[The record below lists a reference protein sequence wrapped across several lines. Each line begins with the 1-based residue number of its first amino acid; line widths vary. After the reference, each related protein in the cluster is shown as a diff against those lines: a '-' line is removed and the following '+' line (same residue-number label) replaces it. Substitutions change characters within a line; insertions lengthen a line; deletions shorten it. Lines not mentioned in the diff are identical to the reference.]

1 MKSIVCY
8 AILIIVACTS
18 CHSVK
23 QAAND
28 PTLQT
33 LNEDN
38 LHLLK
43 GTYHNLP
50 IDDKLNK
57 NYASTY
63 DANALQ
69 DVQLLKQF
77 FLLEDGENGIAEQ
90 IQIAA
95 ISNRELQ
102 ITALQNGQIVKQFR
116 IKGALSNGYFI
127 TEKES
132 KTAFP
137 PLPPFYYFN
146 ENVRLYLT
154 LDTANNLVVKRRG
167 KKTGMVF
174 LFASSFKMDNEYRY
188 APYNN
193 TASQIDSVTKDMNDT
208 TLAVMPED
216 ALFIPLPSGNPTI
229 DQKLKMVLDK
239 VKRIEAFHNYD
250 NVMWIDI
257 ETNGEGGKAGLHFT
271 NDDVWFI
278 NKVEYGETFRTEMEY
293 YFDEKNGN
301 LIYMT
306 ERHYR
311 YNRPMYYDEKVAKEN
326 NDTETFDE
334 SRSTIITHHNYFENG
349 KLFYR
354 INYNNEP
361 EKKDTLDKIGKEII
375 QELEKFYQSK

>member
-1 MKSIVCY
+1 MKPIVCY

-33 LNEDN
+33 LNEHN
-38 LHLLK
+38 IHILK

-57 NYASTY
+57 NYVSTY

-77 FLLEDGENGIAEQ
+77 FLLEKGENGIAEQ

-95 ISNRELQ
+95 ISNSQLQ
-102 ITALQNGQIVKQFR
+102 ITALHNGQVVKQVL
-116 IKGALSNGYFI
+116 IKGELSNGYFK

-132 KTAFP
+132 KTKFP

-154 LDTANNLVVKRRG
+154 LDTANNLVVKRNG

-174 LFASSFKMDNEYRY
+174 LFSSGFKMDNEYRY

-208 TLAVMPED
+208 TVAVMPED

-229 DQKLKMVLDK
+229 DQKLQMVLEK
-239 VKRIEAFHNYD
+239 VKRIDTVQAWD
-250 NVMWIDI
+250 VMWIDI
-257 ETNGEGGKAGLHFT
+257 ETGGEGGKAGLHSI
-271 NDDVWFI
+271 NDDVLFI

-293 YFDEKNGN
+293 YFDEQNGN

-326 NDTETFDE
+326 NDTEAFNE

-354 INYNNEP
+354 INNNNEP
-361 EKKDTLDKIGKEII
+361 EKKDTLDKIGNEII